1 MLLFSQFFLNCFSGS
16 AAYPQTLGIVLIYVL
31 LPFTYTEFAPP
42 EKRAMQ
48 ANNSVTPEE
57 LVAFKIL
64 RDHDAAS
71 KATPSLLAYQETTQS
86 ANMPVP
92 GGFLTYVVW
101 KKVSGIQL
109 GDNTG
114 AATSFWKS
122 FPKKEDR
129 DPIQKAFMRNF
140 KYVISLLLGTRSTL
154 TGNN

>member
-1 MLLFSQFFLNCFSGS
+1 
-16 AAYPQTLGIVLIYVL
+16 
-31 LPFTYTEFAPP
+31 
-42 EKRAMQ
+42 MQ
-48 ANNSVTPEE
+48 ANSSVTPEE

-71 KATPSLLAYQETTQS
+71 KVTPSLLAYLETTQS

-101 KKVSGIQL
+101 QKVSGIQL

-129 DPIQKAFMRNF
+129 DPIQKAFMRTFNYWVGF
-140 KYVISLLLGTRSTL
+140 HEWSDAAPKRDLRLLVWLAFFDMVKVPARQQPLFPDWNKDTSEWKW
-154 TGNN
+154 